1 MKILNKK
8 VASKEYLTKFLPR
21 EMRILQMVRHPHIA
35 EVYEI
40 IETERHTYFIMEL
53 ACNGDLLD
61 YINSRHYI
69 PEPEARYMC
78 NQLLEAMEYCHSL
91 NIAHRDLKC
100 ENILL
105 GPNLDIK
112 LGGIY
117 YTANILLKLCVFC
130 VFRFWFCTGSLIG
143 CSKDPMWILLICCS

>member
-112 LGGIY
+112 LGGTIIP
-117 YTANILLKLCVFC
+117 TLWGLNTFSIF
-130 VFRFWFCTGSLIG
+130 FRFWFCFGSVTG
-143 CSKDPMWILLICCS
+143 CSQDPMWILLICCS

>member
-21 EMRILQMVRHPHIA
+21 EMRILQMIRHRHIA

-40 IETERHTYFIMEL
+40 IETERHTYFILEL

-61 YINSRHYI
+61 YINSRHFI

-78 NQLLEAMEYCHSL
+78 NQLIEALEYCHSL

-117 YTANILLKLCVFC
+117 V
-130 VFRFWFCTGSLIG
+130 TGSAKTGLT
-143 CSKDPMWILLICCS
+143 CTSSFTA

>member
-21 EMRILQMVRHPHIA
+21 EMRILQMIRHRHIA

-61 YINSRHYI
+61 YINSRHFI

-78 NQLLEAMEYCHSL
+78 NQLIEALEYCHSL
-91 NIAHRDLKC
+91 HIAHRDLKC

-105 GPNLDIK
+105 GPNLDVK
-112 LGGIY
+112 LGGTY
-117 YTANILLKLCVFC
+117 MK
-130 VFRFWFCTGSLIG
+130 
-143 CSKDPMWILLICCS
+143 

>member
-21 EMRILQMVRHPHIA
+21 EMRILQMIRHRHIA

-78 NQLLEAMEYCHSL
+78 NQLIEALEYCHSL
-91 NIAHRDLKC
+91 NVAHRDLKC

-112 LGGIY
+112 LGGNY
-117 YTANILLKLCVFC
+117 SSWLA
-130 VFRFWFCTGSLIG
+130 S
-143 CSKDPMWILLICCS
+143 